1 MIACSWLDGTH
12 RKTIVTTGISN
23 PRDLTIDMQTNNV
36 FWVDSQQDAIF
47 KIGYKGG
54 NRQVIRNKLPSPKG
68 LSILK
73 SDVYWVDRN
82 LQNVFRA
89 SKLPGQVAAP
99 NIVKTGLSS
108 LRDIVMLDASNQ
120 PQDSSNP
127 CHRLGNGNCEQLCFS
142 YPQVRCCQACQ
153 RSPT

>member
-1 MIACSWLDGTH
+1 MIARSWLDGTH

-23 PRDLTIDMQTNNV
+23 PRDLTIDMLTHDV

-82 LQNVFRA
+82 LQGCNLIHLKMSSRKF
-89 SKLPGQVAAP
+89 SQK
-99 NIVKTGLSS
+99 SS
-108 LRDIVMLDASNQ
+108 LKRKVLGG
-120 PQDSSNP
+120 SSG
-127 CHRLGNGNCEQLCFS
+127 RGLAFVDFKLEVAFL
-142 YPQVRCCQACQ
+142 
-153 RSPT
+153 